1 MKNSYVNQ
9 LMESKTICVMNDE
22 RTIITDRMGNW
33 NKQDVVLTWEGNTN
47 NGIVS
52 ITPDEVEILF
62 ANGLTKN
69 IVRGENGKLCRKFT
83 HLDIRKFS
91 GAIVCGV
98 LAPSTQADLRQ
109 EILDYAKKMGYVTD
123 TMTPVEMTTG
133 IKSLIF
139 NADGTYNVFYRWH
152 DGIMKKIGWELLINF
167 TKDFFDNQEIDIA
180 NNGVL
185 MKNLS
190 EKEVFSR
197 ENIDIFRS
205 YDIQLFY
212 LNSEFDKTLL
222 LRAVMQRAFIHL
234 PCNTLRKGQFEKSG
248 SITIPEDKQEN
259 IKFDEFGVRNMKCG
273 KAYHDSEGNREN
285 YRYQITVP
293 YTEFIRELMIDTEK
307 VLRERFGKN
316 VFVSFSGYGQDIF
329 ISYCENEC
337 VNSAVERELL
347 SLDYAI
353 YFLQKETEFNS
364 YQLYASI
371 ISLLEADSD
380 GKFRDEYFSYLKTLK
395 YVLPEK
401 CEFM

>member
-33 NKQDVVLTWEGNTN
+33 NEQDVVLTWEGNTN

-69 IVRGENGKLCRKFT
+69 VARGENGKLYEKFT
-83 HLDIRKFS
+83 YADIRKFS
-91 GAIVCGV
+91 GAIVCGI

-109 EILDYAKKMGYVTD
+109 EIFDYAKKMGYVTD

-152 DGIMKKIGWELLINF
+152 DGIMKKIDRELLINF
-167 TKDFFDNQEIDIA
+167 TKNFFNDQEIDIA

-190 EKEVFSR
+190 ENEVFSR
-197 ENIDIFRS
+197 ENIDIFRN

-212 LNSEFDKTLL
+212 LNPGFDKKLL
-222 LRAVMQRAFIHL
+222 LRGVMQRAFIYL

-248 SITIPEDKQEN
+248 SITIPEDKQEY
-259 IKFDEFGVRNMKCG
+259 IKFDEFGIRNMKCG
-273 KAYHDSEGNREN
+273 KVYHGSEGKREN

-293 YTEFIRELMIDTEK
+293 YTEYIRELMIDTEK
-307 VLRERFGKN
+307 VLTERLGKN
-316 VFVSFSGYGQDIF
+316 VFVSFSGYSQNIY

-337 VNSAVERELL
+337 VNSAVERELI